1 MGHDP
6 ITHLVYQSLD
16 RPGAGFQLTVSSGAS
31 PFVGHPHVNIFPS
44 WVRLTVVGA
53 AAAVTGKDLGEG
65 EVTHR
70 APGMAHR
77 RVAPGPFDF
86 LARQCWEI
94 ADLIE
99 DCRLALEEVQDD
111 NPSDETGDID
121 KNEPPQAEGQARI
134 NQGDVVYHYE
144 RGYGT
149 VTSRDPSLSMVI
161 LNVVLADGSECRMA
175 EEHFLN
181 GVNGSWWKAE
191 TT

>member
-1 MGHDP
+1 
-6 ITHLVYQSLD
+6 
-16 RPGAGFQLTVSSGAS
+16 
-31 PFVGHPHVNIFPS
+31 
-44 WVRLTVVGA
+44 VRLTVVEA

-111 NPSDETGDID
+111 SPSDETGDID

-149 VTSRDPSLSMVI
+149 VTSRDLCPGMVI
-161 LNVVLADGSECRMA
+161 LNLVFADGSGYRMA
-175 EEHFLN
+175 EDHFLN
-181 GVNGSWWKAE
+181 GVNG
-191 TT
+191 